1 MLPKKNYIL
10 NYRSL
15 KYYLK
20 TGWKLTKVHNILE
33 FKQSD
38 WMKAYI
44 EFNTQKR
51 IEATNES
58 DKNFFKLM
66 INSAYGKTMEN
77 MRKRMKIRIVNNE
90 KDCIKYSSRPTFKN
104 SIILG
109 RNLIAINEKIQ
120 EIKFDKPIYDGCT
133 VIEDSK
139 LEMYK
144 FWYDFLKKQCK
155 DLQLIY
161 MDTDSFLFEIKD
173 DKFEDVMLKNKEY
186 FDLSNY
192 SKDSKYYD
200 ATNKKVPGKMKN
212 ERPNKE
218 IKEAIALKSKS
229 YIDITNDDEECKH
242 KEHNF
247 TANDSRN
254 ALFNDKMQEHPMSK
268 FISVRHNVFIK
279 ETDKRTLYTFCEKK
293 TY

>member
-1 MLPKKNYIL
+1 MLPKENYIL

-38 WMKAYI
+38 WMKPYI

-139 LEMYK
+139 LEIYK

-161 MDTDSFLFEIKD
+161 MDTDSFLFEI
-173 DKFEDVMLKNKEY
+173 
-186 FDLSNY
+186 
-192 SKDSKYYD
+192 
-200 ATNKKVPGKMKN
+200 
-212 ERPNKE
+212 
-218 IKEAIALKSKS
+218 
-229 YIDITNDDEECKH
+229 
-242 KEHNF
+242 
-247 TANDSRN
+247 
-254 ALFNDKMQEHPMSK
+254 
-268 FISVRHNVFIK
+268 
-279 ETDKRTLYTFCEKK
+279 
-293 TY
+293 